1 LADLREYLKSREKPL
16 AIFEEQKEELKKKM
30 IRLGFAST
38 TYWMGLAACVVITLC
53 YALHFVYTGD
63 LAASIWTGG
72 CFGGAA
78 LVCCLASLIA
88 QYGIKSDI
96 NDVFALID
104 DSLVKVSNLKQ
115 TYLKSIKTRVNMQ
128 NKSDL
133 RRKNLDELKEKLNK
147 FKNHNMQ
154 VGLWEKHFVAM
165 ETKLSDMLCYVD
177 ESPSA
182 RERIDFRIDAD
193 DLDID
198 QIPSLPDCIGD
209 QFRQMKVAIN
219 QIQTLEN
226 VTCFLN
232 RLNITYSSN

>member
-1 LADLREYLKSREKPL
+1 
-16 AIFEEQKEELKKKM
+16 
-30 IRLGFAST
+30 
-38 TYWMGLAACVVITLC
+38 
-53 YALHFVYTGD
+53 
-63 LAASIWTGG
+63 
-72 CFGGAA
+72 
-78 LVCCLASLIA
+78 
-88 QYGIKSDI
+88 
-96 NDVFALID
+96 
-104 DSLVKVSNLKQ
+104 
-115 TYLKSIKTRVNMQ
+115 MQ

-209 QFRQMKVAIN
+209 QFRQMKVEIN